1 MDLEKKLEEFYV
13 DVRMPMKQAEAS
25 TNFTSI
31 PIWGHS
37 LAYKMNDII
46 KCYFEIEEDNKELK
60 DRYKHLLKIYY
71 YNEHKEKDY
80 RESFVIPHLILFGN
94 LEKAL

>member
-13 DVRMPMKQAEAS
+13 DVRMPMKQAEAN

-31 PIWGHS
+31 PIWGYP

-46 KCYFEIEEDNKELK
+46 KCYCEIEEDNQKLK

-71 YNEHKEKDY
+71 YNEHKKKEH
-80 RESFVIPHLILFGN
+80 RESLVLPSLILFGN
-94 LEKAL
+94 LEKA

>member
-13 DVRMPMKQAEAS
+13 DVRMPMKQAEAN

-31 PIWGHS
+31 PIWGYP

-46 KCYFEIEEDNKELK
+46 KC
-60 DRYKHLLKIYY
+60 KI
-71 YNEHKEKDY
+71 
-80 RESFVIPHLILFGN
+80 F
-94 LEKAL
+94 